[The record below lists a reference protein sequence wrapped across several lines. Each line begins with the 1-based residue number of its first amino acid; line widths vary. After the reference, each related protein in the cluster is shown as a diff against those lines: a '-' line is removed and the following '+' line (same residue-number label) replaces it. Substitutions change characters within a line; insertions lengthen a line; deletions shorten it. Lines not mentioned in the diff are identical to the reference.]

1 LFPSCPAACCTESSC
16 SWLGENMPRRAGLW
30 FGLLIVVAA
39 LSAAAGDK
47 PTLRGSDGQL
57 DASNYLATRGGF
69 LPVPILITEPAVG
82 YGGGLAALF
91 FHGGNPLT
99 NPERGPGDRAIPPSI
114 SGAAAF
120 FTENGSKGGALL
132 HFGVMKHDH
141 IRYIGVLGGA
151 SLNLDYWGTTGRP
164 RPEPLQYGVS
174 GALTIQRI
182 LFRLGDS
189 PLFVGGEASYSTQNA
204 EFKSALLPPD
214 APPRKLD
221 QTDAGVGVVSEF
233 ETLDN
238 IFTPNRGMKARVVGK
253 VFSKNLGGDNDRQT
267 LDVESFGY
275 VSPHRRVIL
284 GLRGD
289 LKFSDGTTPFYLLP
303 YVDLRGLPALK
314 YTGKHVASGELEG
327 RFNIYGRWSAVA
339 FGGLG
344 FVSDKPSELLKADP
358 VGTRGVGFRYLIAER
373 YGIHMGLDYA
383 RGPDDY
389 AIYIIVGNAW
399 R

>member
-1 LFPSCPAACCTESSC
+1 MWKRVAYCVGILIAAFAVLADEPS
-16 SWLGENMPRRAGLW
+16 
-30 FGLLIVVAA
+30 GLL
-39 LSAAAGDK
+39 
-47 PTLRGSDGQL
+47 RGTDGQF
-57 DASNYLATRGGF
+57 DASNMLAKRGGF
-69 LPVPILITEPAVG
+69 LPVPIIITEPAVG
-82 YGGGLAALF
+82 YGGGLATLF
-91 FHGGNPLT
+91 FHGGNPLSK
-99 NPERGPGDRAIPPSI
+99 ERKAGERNIPPSI

-120 FTENGSKGGALL
+120 FTENGSKGGGVA
-132 HFGVMKHDH
+132 HFGVFKQDH
-141 IRYIGVLGGA
+141 IRYIGVLAAA

-174 GALTIQRI
+174 GGLTFHRV

-204 EFKSALLPPD
+204 EFDAIVLPPD
-214 APPRKLD
+214 APPRKIE
-221 QTDAGVGVVSEF
+221 QSDAGAGVISEF

-238 IFTPNRGMKARVVGK
+238 IFTPNRGMKARVLGK
-253 VFSKNLGGDNDRQT
+253 VFSKSLGGDNDRQT

-275 VSPHRRVIL
+275 VPAGKRVIF

-327 RFNIYGRWSAVA
+327 RFNVYGRWSAVA

-344 FVSDKPSELLKADP
+344 VVSDKASDLLSADA
-358 VGTRGVGFRYLIAER
+358 VGTKGAGFRYLIAER